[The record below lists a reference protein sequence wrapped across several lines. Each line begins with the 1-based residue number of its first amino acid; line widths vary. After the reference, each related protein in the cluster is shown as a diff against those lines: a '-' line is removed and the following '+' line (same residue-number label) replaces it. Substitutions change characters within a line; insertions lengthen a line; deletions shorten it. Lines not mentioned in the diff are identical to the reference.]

1 MRGPLSLASTAHIRS
16 LMTIAIHPQSKHP
29 ITGHLDVA
37 LIPTRIDMGLRN
49 DVLDSSIFLV
59 AGNSILVRVGS
70 ASDS

>member
-1 MRGPLSLASTAHIRS
+1 
-16 LMTIAIHPQSKHP
+16 MTIAIHPQSKHP
-29 ITGHLDVA
+29 ITRHFDVT
-37 LIPTRIDMGLRN
+37 LIPARINMGLRN